1 MFKAIPALAALG
13 VSCLLLVPTV
23 ADAQE
28 FASARVSYADLDLAS
43 DAGQVSLARR
53 ISSAADQLCG
63 VGTWRGLGLG
73 LVAAGRDCSRDA
85 VASAQPAYEAAVA
98 SARHGTVI
106 VGGAAAL
113 IVTAR

>member
-13 VSCLLLVPTV
+13 ASAVLLVPTV
-23 ADAQE
+23 THAQE
-28 FASARVSYADLDLAS
+28 FASARVSYADLNLAS
-43 DAGQVSLARR
+43 DVGQESLARR

-63 VGTWRGLGLG
+63 VGTWKGLGLI
-73 LVAAGRDCSRDA
+73 AAGRDCSRDA
-85 VASAQPAYEAAVA
+85 VASAQPAYEAAIA